1 MRQVRGGDSQGR
13 TQCIPG
19 VARSWQ
25 LKKQWA
31 KNRVHGGCNDA
42 AILLKLMKDICAK
55 PDTASMANAPAG

>member
-1 MRQVRGGDSQGR
+1 MHSW
-13 TQCIPG
+13 CCPI
-19 VARSWQ
+19 VAVEEAM
-25 LKKQWA
+25 A